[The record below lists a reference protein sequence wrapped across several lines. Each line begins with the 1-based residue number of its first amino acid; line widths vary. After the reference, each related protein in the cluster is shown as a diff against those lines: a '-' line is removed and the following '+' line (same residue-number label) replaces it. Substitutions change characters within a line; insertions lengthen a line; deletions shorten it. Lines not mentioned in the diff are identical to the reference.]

1 MNERLVLILFGMRLV
16 DSLGLGTVFVLV
28 VPGGILQMYMYKL
41 LSYKRTQLVLFF
53 VFKEVLSALYFK
65 TFKKKEGEDKK

>member
-28 VPGGILQMYMYKL
+28 VSGGILQMYMYKL

-53 VFKEVLSALYFK
+53 CL
-65 TFKKKEGEDKK
+65 